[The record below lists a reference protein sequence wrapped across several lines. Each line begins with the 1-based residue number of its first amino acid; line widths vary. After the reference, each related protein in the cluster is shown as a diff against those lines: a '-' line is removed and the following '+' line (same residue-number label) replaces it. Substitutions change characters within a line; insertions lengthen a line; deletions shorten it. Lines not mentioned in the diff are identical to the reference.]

1 MKNVSNNSHL
11 VVLPGKLKLN
21 ELTSENPS
29 GSAWLCKRRL
39 SCSGPADPDQ
49 HLISYL
55 SKEETVLKLELPV
68 LKSEPH
74 PASFCWEGTRGF
86 SHLHLR
92 STCRNKGVGNKYCMF
107 FSTPQWLGTQWF
119 CSTPRPKTLI
129 KMSKLKVLWRANN
142 DRDKENHSLWPNKFC
157 IKASTLLC
165 ARDPCCQMLR
175 IPVFL

>member
-1 MKNVSNNSHL
+1 MRGQAGEIMMPPVAGKGDALKVLPFFNMDRIKRAFDFSTAKGLLLLMKNVSNNSHL

-107 FSTPQWLGTQWF
+107 FSTPQ
-119 CSTPRPKTLI
+119 
-129 KMSKLKVLWRANN
+129 
-142 DRDKENHSLWPNKFC
+142 
-157 IKASTLLC
+157 
-165 ARDPCCQMLR
+165 
-175 IPVFL
+175 